1 MITILTTLLV
11 VDMYNCKF
19 LWGFRATKVGGVVRY
34 FFKSSKASCASRV
47 HWNLSYFLRILKKGS
62 PLTPSRK
69 MNLLK
74 VAIHPINFWTSWR
87 LLGDFILVIA
97 DTFSRLGSC
106 RDERPYTQVVFL
118 RAHQICTSQGS
129 ISF

>member
-1 MITILTTLLV
+1 MMITILTTLLV

-19 LWGFRATKVGGVVRY
+19 LWGFGATKVGGVVRY
-34 FFKSSKASCASRV
+34 FFKSSKASCASGV

-74 VAIHPINFWTSWR
+74 VAIHPVNF
-87 LLGDFILVIA
+87 
-97 DTFSRLGSC
+97 
-106 RDERPYTQVVFL
+106 
-118 RAHQICTSQGS
+118 
-129 ISF
+129 